1 MSIRQATTEDIPRI
15 AEILVFSKRKNYRY
29 IFKNDVASFTELQVY
44 PLAKNLFENPNLLK
58 NVFVYDDEFVKGLIR
73 IDGAEIKELYVDPFF
88 ERKGIGGNLLNYAI
102 SNYHVQ
108 ELWVLDKNEK
118 AKNFYLKHGFTE
130 TNQVREVP
138 EAPGSKITER
148 KMALDHLANH

>member
-1 MSIRQATTEDIPRI
+1 MAIRQATTEDIPRI